1 MSGLLKR
8 RFCIVGL
15 GLLGGTYAMCL
26 KRLGCRVTAVDID
39 EKAICWA
46 KEHGVIDEGTAG
58 APEALLSGADVVVLG
73 LYPGAM
79 VEWVR
84 AHAAHLRP
92 GTLLTDVCGVKGAV
106 VGPVQA
112 LLPPGVEFIAC
123 HPMAGR
129 EVGGVW
135 NADPAIFRAPTFLL
149 RPPGPTR
156 PGPWPLPGGWGRRL
170 GLRAFRC

>member
-39 EKAICWA
+39 EKAIRWA

-84 AHAAHLRP
+84 AYAAHLRP

-106 VGPVQA
+106 VG
-112 LLPPGVEFIAC
+112 LSLI
-123 HPMAGR
+123 H
-129 EVGGVW
+129 
-135 NADPAIFRAPTFLL
+135 I
-149 RPPGPTR
+149 
-156 PGPWPLPGGWGRRL
+156 
-170 GLRAFRC
+170 

>member
-84 AHAAHLRP
+84 AHAAHLRRARC
-92 GTLLTDVCGVKGAV
+92 LRMCAV
-106 VGPVQA
+106 
-112 LLPPGVEFIAC
+112 
-123 HPMAGR
+123 
-129 EVGGVW
+129 
-135 NADPAIFRAPTFLL
+135 
-149 RPPGPTR
+149 
-156 PGPWPLPGGWGRRL
+156 
-170 GLRAFRC
+170 

>member
-58 APEALLSGADVVVLG
+58 APEALLSGAD
-73 LYPGAM
+73 YITRM
-79 VEWVR
+79 QK
-84 AHAAHLRP
+84 LRHP
-92 GTLLTDVCGVKGAV
+92 YDHGTSA
-106 VGPVQA
+106 
-112 LLPPGVEFIAC
+112 
-123 HPMAGR
+123 
-129 EVGGVW
+129 
-135 NADPAIFRAPTFLL
+135 
-149 RPPGPTR
+149 
-156 PGPWPLPGGWGRRL
+156 RR
-170 GLRAFRC
+170 GIEY